1 MISPASKKL
10 LEECGIDEEEFQEA
24 LNMVKELRIKKK
36 EEQGLAKATVTEATA
51 RVAEVEAG
59 MDPIID
65 NFLVEATTETRSP
78 TTCSPRVCL
87 GLSFTSSTA
96 APLPVRLGRNP
107 FNLVFFRKT
116 CHFLSN
122 RFLVMNPCSLQISL
136 RQGPRGVAN
145 IRERT
150 VAWVLQPALFNKTH
164 SEAHDGTQLSD
175 KPSTRFRC
183 THAGYELGL
192 PSARPLPTCLS
203 GT

>member
-96 APLPVRLGRNP
+96 APLPINPPLDFAVHMRVMSLVYHPPVRYQ
-107 FNLVFFRKT
+107 LVFLELEHKWPEDWVVERVVHREQEAMFP
-116 CHFLSN
+116 LS
-122 RFLVMNPCSLQISL
+122 VK
-136 RQGPRGVAN
+136 
-145 IRERT
+145 T
-150 VAWVLQPALFNKTH
+150 VARNILARIFPDANLPRILQDFDSGGENDVLA
-164 SEAHDGTQLSD
+164 
-175 KPSTRFRC
+175 
-183 THAGYELGL
+183 
-192 PSARPLPTCLS
+192 
-203 GT
+203 